1 MKNGV
6 VMQYFEW
13 NLPNNGKL
21 WQELKRDASYLHE
34 IRITPIGKNHQGEVW
49 HEIAGNRSEEITIDE
64 EGNTCF
70 LLREEN
76 WLYG

>member
-13 NLPNNGKL
+13 NLPNTGKL

-49 HEIAGNRSEEITIDE
+49 HEIAGRNH
-64 EGNTCF
+64 
-70 LLREEN
+70 
-76 WLYG
+76 Y